1 MIHHIKGTIS
11 HLAPS
16 AVVVANSGIGYLLQI
31 SLSTYS
37 GLKGVD
43 SATVFT
49 HLIVREDAQ
58 TLYGFCDIA
67 EREMFVTLLGVSGVG
82 PGNAINVLSY
92 MSPSDVAMAAKSENK
107 AAFRAV
113 KGVGEKL
120 SAQLVLDLKGKFK
133 DVEIEAKPAT
143 ATNEHSQEA
152 VNALMSL
159 GFNKAVSQKAV
170 YFALNSGE
178 NTLDGIIRTALKNA
192 K

>member
-1 MIHHIKGTIS
+1 MYHHIKGTVS
-11 HLAPS
+11 HLTPS
-16 AVVVANSGIGYLLQI
+16 AVVVENSGIGYLLKI

-37 GLKGVD
+37 DLKGTE

-49 HLIVREDAQ
+49 HLIVREDSQ
-58 TLYGFCDIA
+58 TLYGFSDIA
-67 EREMFVTLLGVSGVG
+67 EREMFITLLSVSGVG

-92 MSPSDVAMAAKSENK
+92 MRPADVARAAASEDK

-133 DVEIEAKPAT
+133 DAEIEAKPT
-143 ATNEHSQEA
+143 TETNENSHEA
-152 VNALMSL
+152 VSALMSL

-170 YFALNSGE
+170 DFALSSGE
-178 NTLDGIIRTALKNA
+178 SSLDGIIRIALKNA